1 MNTARCKP
9 THPICQLQSNQ
20 PTPSVNCSQTN
31 PPHLSTAVKPTHPIC
46 QLQSNQPTP
55 SVNCSHANRQ
65 TLCKP
70 THPICQLQSC
80 KQADTLQTHPPH
92 LSTAVMQTGR
102 HFANPPTPSVN
113 CSHAN
118 RQTLCKPTHPICQ
131 LQSCKQADTLQTN
144 PPHLST
150 AVMQTGRHFANQPTP
165 SVNCSH
171 ANRQTLCKPTHPI
184 CQLQSC
190 KQADTLQ
197 TNPPHLSTAVM
208 QTGRHFANQ
217 PTPSVNCSHANRQ
230 TLCKPTHP
238 ICQLQSC
245 KQADTLQTNPPHLS
259 TAVMQTGRHFANPP
273 TPSVNCSHANRQTL
287 CKPTHPICQLQS
299 CKQADT
305 LHGKHLNMWLE
316 LRSSSCSVPQSPA
329 SHQRESQSV
338 AQSKLRVLALE
349 RSSERACMLTKM
361 DEYRACTV
369 TKWMSIERAWSPNG

>member
-9 THPICQLQSNQ
+9 THPICQLQSNP

-46 QLQSNQPTP
+46 QLQSCKQADTL
-55 SVNCSHANRQ
+55 Q
-65 TLCKP
+65 TNPPHLSTAVKP
-70 THPICQLQSC
+70 THPICQLQSN
-80 KQADTLQTHPPH
+80 Q
-92 LSTAVMQTGR
+92 
-102 HFANPPTPSVN
+102 PTPSVN

-217 PTPSVNCSHANRQ
+217 PTPSVSCSHANRQ

-259 TAVMQTGRHFANPP
+259 TAVMQTGRHFAW
-273 TPSVNCSHANRQTL
+273 
-287 CKPTHPICQLQS
+287 K
-299 CKQADT
+299 
-305 LHGKHLNMWLE
+305 
-316 LRSSSCSVPQSPA
+316 
-329 SHQRESQSV
+329 
-338 AQSKLRVLALE
+338 ALE
-349 RSSERACMLTKM
+349 HVA
-361 DEYRACTV
+361 
-369 TKWMSIERAWSPNG
+369 